1 MWDFISEP
9 ERILFLFFALL
20 AIGGAVYMI
29 SFTKVVHMILAL
41 TVTFLSLAGL
51 YLLLNAEFIA
61 FVQVLIY
68 AGALTILMMFGI
80 MLTKHEAAEKPPK
93 PRLHQ
98 TVLKI
103 SVSLLFIVLFVVIQ
117 QLSIPKQSAA
127 QADIDTLTI
136 GKQLFTQYVIPFELV
151 SLLLTVAFIGSILIA
166 KKEAD

>member
-29 SFTKVVHMILAL
+29 SFIKVVHMILAL
-41 TVTFLSLAGL
+41 TETFLSLAGL

-103 SVSLLFIVLFVVIQ
+103 SGSLLFIVLFVVIQ
-117 QLSIPKQSAA
+117 QLAIPKQSAA